1 MDDLLILIVFKKQG
15 QCWYEGLQYGN
26 NTEIN
31 PYAYGVRLNND
42 KPIWFEYQ
50 FDAISANTH
59 IDKDHFENFHKYR
72 VEWEPPEDDGSGGYL
87 YWYLDGRFLYGIQS
101 EVLGLTN
108 TEIPSEPM
116 YLIMN
121 TALGKHWGFP
131 EPCPEGCDC
140 SCYECG
146 NPACTCGLP
155 EGFCEN
161 FPASFEI
168 DHVRVFQAVNESKHV
183 LGCSP
188 EKKPTARYIHGHKK
202 NYISEIDGQ
211 KEPLLPVQHGGTN
224 CKNGSDC
231 GGNGE
236 CLSNKCMCYDGF
248 TGPRCLS
255 PDGFDDNTPT
265 PEKFELSPIMIPPS
279 MILFFSLFAMVF
291 IIFLGMTMSK
301 GKEKVIDH
309 YDQLIMRTSSDAES
323 SRLEVIDTTRKED
336 QADQAPSIGLYVQGL
351 CQNPEGGAPYDL
363 WED

>member
-1 MDDLLILIVFKKQG
+1 MNDLLILIVFKKQG
-15 QCWYEGLQYGN
+15 HWYTGLEYGN
-26 NTEIN
+26 NTELN
-31 PYAYGVRLNND
+31 PFSYGATLEN
-42 KPIWFEYQ
+42 WFEYQ
-50 FDAISANTH
+50 FDSISANTNL
-59 IDKDHFENFHKYR
+59 DKDHFENFHKYR
-72 VEWEPPEDDGSGGYL
+72 VEWEPPEDDGSGGYIN
-87 YWYLDGRFLYGIQS
+87 WYLDSRFLFSVQS
-101 EVLGLTN
+101 KVLGLAG
-108 TEIPSEPM
+108 EISSEPM

-131 EPCPEGCDC
+131 EKCPEGCDC

-146 NPACTCGLP
+146 NPDCTCGLP

-188 EKKPTARYIHGHKK
+188 EKKPTARFIHGHKK

-211 KEPLLPVQHGGTN
+211 KEPLLPVRRGGTN

-236 CLSNKCMCYDGF
+236 CSSNKCKCHDGF

-265 PEKFELSPIMIPPS
+265 PEKFEFSPLMIPPS
-279 MILFFSLFAMVF
+279 MILFFSLSAMAF

-309 YDQLIMRTSSDAES
+309 YDQLVMRTSYDTEI
-323 SRLEVIDTTRKED
+323 SRLEVVDTTRKED
-336 QADQAPSIGLYVQGL
+336 QADQADQAPPIGLYEQGL
-351 CQNPEGGAPYDL
+351 RPNPEGGPHYDL